1 MTRRLRHAI
10 TAEPLPIHT
19 LSWLTRITWACPLVR
34 GLRPALTAP
43 RGTSASALASH
54 PSPLGCPVLVH
65 PLAQALSCCGGV
77 SSSRRRHS
85 RCKAVAEWCGLAPR
99 HGHNHDMHLSRTEN
113 DPVPAAAREHDPE
126 PQFVERYAAVDD
138 DSAGLGLSLSCPS
151 RHPDM
156 GLAVCCTHM
165 ITFTREPSALRFHFR
180 PVDRWGPL
188 SDASHAPRAP
198 WQRE

>member
-1 MTRRLRHAI
+1 MPSTSRCTSVPLHELVELKSQMTRRLRHAI
-10 TAEPLPIHT
+10 TAEPLPIHA
-19 LSWLTRITWACPLVR
+19 LSWPTRITWACPLVR

-113 DPVPAAAREHDPE
+113 DPVHDHE
-126 PQFVERYAAVDD
+126 GAVRFAIPLP
-138 DSAGLGLSLSCPS
+138 SSRPLG
-151 RHPDM
+151 
-156 GLAVCCTHM
+156 T
-165 ITFTREPSALRFHFR
+165 
-180 PVDRWGPL
+180 PV
-188 SDASHAPRAP
+188 
-198 WQRE
+198 